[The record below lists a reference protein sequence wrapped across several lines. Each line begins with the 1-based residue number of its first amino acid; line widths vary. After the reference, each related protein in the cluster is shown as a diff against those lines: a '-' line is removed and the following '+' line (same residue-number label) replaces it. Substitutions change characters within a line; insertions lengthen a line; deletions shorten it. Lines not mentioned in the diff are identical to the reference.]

1 MLEAVPELGI
11 SPNEVAGASA
21 GAAIACMYYSGRT
34 EFAIDY
40 FKDATSRNAKNF
52 YMSGLF
58 GGESAFPHYAMY
70 RDLMLKTMDGPALKK
85 LRKGPDIRILVSRP
99 PAYLGPRS
107 ATFLGL
113 GAYLIDKH
121 VYGSVHPK
129 LPSRMGFYPE
139 IESAR
144 DCETAEQ
151 LADLVLAS
159 SCTPPFTPIMRRN
172 GATVLDGGLIDN
184 VPLRAL
190 SKNEGNVLVLLTR
203 QYAESAIPVVP
214 GRVYVQPSRPSPIA
228 KWDYTNPRGIQ
239 EVFDLGRR
247 DGEKFAKAYHAR

>member
-1 MLEAVPELGI
+1 MMEAAPAIGI
-11 SPNEVAGASA
+11 SPSEVAGASA

-34 EFAIDY
+34 GFAIDY
-40 FKDATSRNAKNF
+40 FKEATSRNAKNF
-52 YMSGLF
+52 YMSRIF
-58 GGESAFPHYAMY
+58 RGESAFPHYAMY

-85 LRKGPDIRILVSRP
+85 LREGPDIRILVSRP
-99 PAYLGPRS
+99 PAWLGPRS
-107 ATFLGL
+107 ATFVGL

-190 SKNEGNVLVLLTR
+190 SKNEGTVLVLLTR
-203 QYAESAIPVVP
+203 QYAESAIPVFP

-247 DGEKFAKAYHAR
+247 DGENFAKAYHAR